1 MKPHGEDQSAYSHKV
16 VTSQC
21 LQTLMVEWENEHYPR
36 LKVRLLGGGCQLM
49 LAPKV
54 NLRKEIK
61 LKVEIL
67 HNGFYHT

>member
-1 MKPHGEDQSAYSHKV
+1 MPSNANDRMGKRALPAIKS
-16 VTSQC
+16 TS
-21 LQTLMVEWENEHYPR
+21 V
-36 LKVRLLGGGCQLM
+36 GGGGGGGWGRGQLV

-67 HNGFYHT
+67 HNGFYHI